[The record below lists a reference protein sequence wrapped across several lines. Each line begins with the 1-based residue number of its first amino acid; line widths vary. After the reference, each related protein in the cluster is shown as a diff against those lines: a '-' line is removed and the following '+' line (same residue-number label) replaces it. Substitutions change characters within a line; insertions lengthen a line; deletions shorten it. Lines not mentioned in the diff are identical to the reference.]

1 MKKLLQFNWLT
12 FITYLVQVFLFFV
25 LFIYIPSPPST
36 STDLDYG
43 AAGAAVGEMIVLI
56 FLFILFL
63 ITSILYV
70 AWIRNTKGKKSFLI
84 VINAITFMLLLLQVI
99 SGFPYIIKE
108 SKDGYF
114 SLINEY
120 RRNQSITGKD
130 DYQQIKFDGYNLRLF
145 INRND
150 TNLIYVR
157 DTTRNSL
164 NSKFYLVKGH
174 QLQEI
179 DKNKIG
185 HFINLGIRQ
194 NPDIFEEDGKKTV
207 TVISTENEENNLK
220 FGRTKLDYDDD
231 PFNEENLPTVKI
243 WNEFE
248 DIKNAGELKG
258 FKEFMPIPQSG
269 KKDKNGTLYFLFWYL
284 SNPGAVM
291 NWDCDINQEASLCL
305 CIRKKG
311 EKITVREINLNAILE
326 KERAVFY
333 ECMAVED
340 FIVSGNYYYI
350 IVDRKLYCH
359 KNR

>member
-1 MKKLLQFNWLT
+1 MKKLLQFNWLNY
-12 FITYLVQVFLFFV
+12 ITYFIQVILFFV

-36 STDLDYG
+36 ATDVGVG
-43 AAGAAVGEMIVLI
+43 AAGDAVGEMIILI
-56 FLFILFL
+56 FLFILFI

-70 AWIRNTKGKKSFLI
+70 AWIRNTKEKKSFLI

-108 SKDGYF
+108 SKNGCF

-164 NSKFYLVKGH
+164 NGKFYLVKGH

-185 HFINLGIRQ
+185 HFINHVIIE

-207 TVISTENEENNLK
+207 TVISTENDESELVYGRINLEY
-220 FGRTKLDYDDD
+220 YDDD
-231 PFNEENLPTVKI
+231 SFKEDKLPLVKI

-258 FKEFMPIPQSG
+258 FKDFMPIGG
-269 KKDKNGTLYFLFWYL
+269 KKDKNGTIYKLFWHL
-284 SNPGAVM
+284 SNPGAAI
-291 NWDCDINQEASLCL
+291 NWDEGFNEKASLCL
-305 CIRKKG
+305 AIRKKG
-311 EKITVREINLNAILE
+311 EKIMVREIDLNALPP
-326 KERAVFY
+326 KERAIFY
-333 ECMAVED
+333 EDMAVED

-359 KNR
+359 KV

>member
-1 MKKLLQFNWLT
+1 MKKLLQFNWLNY
-12 FITYLVQVFLFFV
+12 ITYFIQVILFFV

-36 STDLDYG
+36 ATDVGVG
-43 AAGAAVGEMIVLI
+43 AAGEAVGEMIILI
-56 FLFILFL
+56 FLFILFI

-70 AWIRNTKGKKSFLI
+70 AWIRNTKEKKSFLI

-108 SKDGYF
+108 SKNGCF

-164 NSKFYLVKGH
+164 NGKFYFVKGH

-194 NPDIFEEDGKKTV
+194 NPDLFEEDGKKTV
-207 TVISTENEENNLK
+207 TVISTENEESKLVYGGTNLEY
-220 FGRTKLDYDDD
+220 YDDD
-231 PFNEENLPTVKI
+231 SFKEDKLPLVKI

-258 FKEFMPIPQSG
+258 FKDFMPIGG
-269 KKDKNGTLYFLFWYL
+269 KKDKNGTIYKLFWHL
-284 SNPGAVM
+284 SNPGAAI
-291 NWDCDINQEASLCL
+291 NWDEGFNEKASLCL
-305 CIRKKG
+305 AIRKKG
-311 EKITVREINLNAILE
+311 EKIMVREIDLNALPP
-326 KERAVFY
+326 KERAIFY
-333 ECMAVED
+333 EDMAVED